1 MSERKF
7 IIPEFGPLS
16 GMRVVGAGSLIAMPF
31 AASMLA
37 EFGAE
42 VIQIERP
49 SAGDTYRTFGPLA
62 AMRRARA
69 WARPGYRRRATASP

>member
-49 SAGDTYRTFGPLA
+49 SAGDTYRTFGPTPG
-62 AMRRARA
+62 RRSRARRRIPGVRSRRC
-69 WARPGYRRRATASP
+69 AR

>member
-42 VIQIERP
+42 VIQIEDRK
-49 SAGDTYRTFGPLA
+49 SVV
-62 AMRRARA
+62 
-69 WARPGYRRRATASP
+69 

>member
-7 IIPEFGPLS
+7 ISPRFGPFE

-37 EFGAE
+37 EFGA
-42 VIQIERP
+42 
-49 SAGDTYRTFGPLA
+49 
-62 AMRRARA
+62 
-69 WARPGYRRRATASP
+69 